1 MTGAIKLRPGGPAD
15 LDEIRAIQERSP
27 EAARWKAEDYLA
39 YQVLVA
45 VDEVAADT
53 TTVVAGF
60 LVWREAG
67 PGEAEILNLA
77 VAPGYRRRGIAT
89 MLLNA
94 VILQG
99 PGVFYL
105 EVRESNRAALE
116 FYAKLGF
123 ESVGK
128 RPKYYYDPPE
138 AAVVMKFFS

>member
-15 LDEIRAIQERSP
+15 LDEIRTIQECSP
-27 EAARWKAEDYLA
+27 EAACWKPEDYLV
-39 YQVLVA
+39 YQILVA
-45 VDEVAADT
+45 VDDAAAT
-53 TTVVAGF
+53 VAGF

-77 VAPGYRRRGIAT
+77 VGPGYRRRGIAT

-94 VILQG
+94 VISQG

>member
-1 MTGAIKLRPGGPAD
+1 MTGAIKLRPGRPAD
-15 LDEIRAIQERSP
+15 LDEIRTIQECSP
-27 EAARWKAEDYLA
+27 EAARWKPEDYLV

-45 VDEVAADT
+45 VDEVAADDAT
-53 TTVVAGF
+53 VAGF

-89 MLLNA
+89 MLLNT

-99 PGVFYL
+99 PDVFYL